1 MGLTA
6 KDYNYSEWRVTFHSK
21 STVDFFNGYAKKLS
35 DLFKEQN
42 AKVNFAMIGACDGTS
57 DNTIK
62 NLYLK
67 NDHWRGVF
75 VEPLTMNVRDLIKFM
90 AKHEAQSRSLI
101 IHAAATS
108 ECERPTIV
116 MERPLYE
123 EKNAS
128 IPHWLR
134 RQIGSILPEN
144 RDHAR
149 KEWTTEEVRC
159 VTPSD
164 VLSDWSSQTK
174 KGGLVSKQQQDMNG
188 EIVASAG
195 GKVKKRRRPHV
206 LKIDVEGHDF
216 EVLTGFLRLDT
227 PLEELPLL
235 IDFEAKSIAKK
246 YPLAKERMEQ
256 LGYIV
261 SPFGQDGFAIL
272 HADRILASIKTFP
285 SIKAT
290 QPVAQ
295 QAEKSGYV
303 SEVSNKRVNL
313 RQA

>member
-42 AKVNFAMIGACDGTS
+42 AKVNFAMIGKFHLMLNFNKVSLTLKHYYDLVGACDGTS

-128 IPHWLR
+128 IP
-134 RQIGSILPEN
+134 
-144 RDHAR
+144 
-149 KEWTTEEVRC
+149 VRC
-159 VTPSD
+159 P
-164 VLSDWSSQTK
+164 
-174 KGGLVSKQQQDMNG
+174 
-188 EIVASAG
+188 
-195 GKVKKRRRPHV
+195 
-206 LKIDVEGHDF
+206 
-216 EVLTGFLRLDT
+216 
-227 PLEELPLL
+227 
-235 IDFEAKSIAKK
+235 
-246 YPLAKERMEQ
+246 
-256 LGYIV
+256 
-261 SPFGQDGFAIL
+261 
-272 HADRILASIKTFP
+272 
-285 SIKAT
+285 
-290 QPVAQ
+290 
-295 QAEKSGYV
+295 
-303 SEVSNKRVNL
+303 
-313 RQA
+313 